1 MATPT
6 EGVEAALA
14 KLPEDVKTK
23 LSRLSQ
29 EYEIKIRE
37 YESTTI
43 QLRSME
49 SEKASVERALQRL
62 EKLPD
67 DVRIYENLE
76 LVLVEV
82 KKDEA
87 KANLLDRKEFLK
99 LNISKLKKQAEEIL
113 KEARR
118 IDSEIREILSAYG
131 LSRGESG

>member
-1 MATPT
+1 MAIPT
-6 EGVEAALA
+6 GDVLA
-14 KLPEDVKTK
+14 KLPDDVKSK

-37 YESTTI
+37 YESATI

-76 LVLVEV
+76 LILVEV
-82 KKDEA
+82 NKDEA

-113 KEARR
+113 KEVRR

>member
-14 KLPEDVKTK
+14 KLPDDVKTK

>member
-6 EGVEAALA
+6 GDVGTILA
-14 KLPEDVKTK
+14 KLPDDIKSK
-23 LSRLSQ
+23 LSQLSQ

-37 YESTTI
+37 YENTAI

-62 EKLPD
+62 EKLSE
-67 DVRIYENLE
+67 DVKIYENLD
-76 LVLVEV
+76 LILVEV
-82 KKDEA
+82 NKDEA

-99 LNISKLKKQAEEIL
+99 LNISRLKKQAEEIL
-113 KEARR
+113 KAARK

-131 LSRGESG
+131 LSQGESS